1 MTKSTFNSLDTAL
14 YTHILISY
22 LFLSVAQF
30 SCLPVGQVEAL
41 CKYIIITQLMPSYYL
56 NPVLTTQF

>member
-30 SCLPVGQVEAL
+30 SCLTVGQVEVINMSIL
-41 CKYIIITQLMPSYYL
+41 KFIT
-56 NPVLTTQF
+56 